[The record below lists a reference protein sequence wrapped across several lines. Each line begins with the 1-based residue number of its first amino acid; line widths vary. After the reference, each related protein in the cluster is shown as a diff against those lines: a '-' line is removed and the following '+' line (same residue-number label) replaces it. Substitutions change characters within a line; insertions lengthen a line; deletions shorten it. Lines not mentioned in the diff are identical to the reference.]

1 MRLRQKK
8 EERMATNPSVQ
19 GEMSVNV
26 NLDTTPILYTDNVF
40 MTTNSD
46 GLVLDFCQKL
56 GSTNTTRI
64 VARIGMSREH
74 AKKAVAQLGKL
85 LALTEGHIQTGQKSG
100 N

>member
-1 MRLRQKK
+1 MT
-8 EERMATNPSVQ
+8 TNQPPETQ
-19 GEMSVNV
+19 MSLNV

-46 GLVLDFCQKL
+46 GLVIDFCQKL

-74 AKKAVAQLGKL
+74 AKKVIAQMGKL
-85 LALTEGHIQTGQKSG
+85 LALTQGHTETGQKKE

>member
-1 MRLRQKK
+1 
-8 EERMATNPSVQ
+8 MAINPPLEQ
-19 GEMSVNV
+19 NMNVNV
-26 NLDTTPILYTDNVF
+26 NLDTTPIFYTDNVF

-74 AKKAVAQLGKL
+74 AKKVAAQLGKL
-85 LALTEGHIQTGQKSG
+85 LALTEGHTETGQKVG

>member
-1 MRLRQKK
+1 MDKNKSLEQ
-8 EERMATNPSVQ
+8 Q
-19 GEMSVNV
+19 MSVNV

-46 GLVLDFCQKL
+46 GLVIDFCQKL

-74 AKKAVAQLGKL
+74 AKKVVAQMGKL
-85 LALTEGHIQTGQKSG
+85 LALTEGHTETGQKKE